1 MGTLGYSA
9 PEMLSGN
16 GYSYEVDIWS
26 AGVVLYVLL
35 CGKKPFEILENE
47 DAKSMY
53 HKIQNTEPDLSSG
66 VWSSVSNSIKELV
79 LGMLQTDPMRRLS
92 CDQILSELL
101 FSLYFVDMQ
110 SLFLGF

>member
-16 GYSYEVDIWS
+16 GYSYGVDIWS

-35 CGKKPFEILENE
+35 CGKKPFDVLENE

-53 HKIQNTEPDLSSG
+53 HKIHNTEPDLSTG
-66 VWSSVSNSIKELV
+66 VWTSMPNSAKKLV
-79 LGMLQTDPMRRLS
+79 RGMLEKDCTQRFS
-92 CDQILSELL
+92 CDKILSEL
-101 FSLYFVDMQ
+101 
-110 SLFLGF
+110 

>member
-1 MGTLGYSA
+1 MGAPGYSA

-35 CGKKPFEILENE
+35 CGKKPFDVLENE

-66 VWSSVSNSIKELV
+66 VWCSVSNSAKELV
-79 LGMLQTDPMRRLS
+79 LGMLQKDCTQRFS
-92 CDQILSELL
+92 CDQILSEL
-101 FSLYFVDMQ
+101 
-110 SLFLGF
+110 